1 MPLWMFFLIFFA
13 LHLPFLPSGYP
24 DDAGPAMAYAP
35 VPSGFL
41 PALADLII

>member
-1 MPLWMFFLIFFA
+1 LD
-13 LHLPFLPSGYP
+13 LPFVFGPPSGAP